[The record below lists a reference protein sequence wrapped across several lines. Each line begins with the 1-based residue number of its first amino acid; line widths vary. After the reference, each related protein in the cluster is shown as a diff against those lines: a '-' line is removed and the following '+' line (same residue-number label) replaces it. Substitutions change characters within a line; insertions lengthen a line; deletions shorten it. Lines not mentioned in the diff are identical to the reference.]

1 MNKLTRLLIICLFFV
16 QPVTAETM
24 DNSIDV
30 FYIQHNHPRLING
43 DNVLG
48 TIVVQNNNPNGFHLV
63 ISSDNFG
70 KISPIS
76 GLDGE
81 SDIDYTVSFEQL
93 SGRIGTGMTL
103 DISETN
109 LLTNHYVLSGTSQ
122 MSSTDIAIKVTV
134 TLYGYDNSKLMAGS
148 YRDFIDV
155 NYTNNNWGEIND

>member
-16 QPVTAETM
+16 QPVTAETI

>member
-155 NYTNNNWGEIND
+155 NYTNNN

>member
-70 KISPIS
+70 TISLIS

-155 NYTNNNWGEIND
+155 NYTNNN